1 MRPDAPGR
9 SDRALR
15 PYEWTM
21 NEGIRVEDTG
31 AIRRV
36 TFDRPAKKNAITLA
50 MYDVLA
56 KAFAE
61 AATRDATSVVV
72 LDAVGDAFTAGN
84 DIGDFMRASAGEG
97 RGDAGGGVKFL
108 QQIAV
113 FPKPVVAAV
122 NGLAIG
128 IGSTLLLHCDVV
140 IASSNATFQFPFT
153 KLAIVPEAGSSLL
166 LPLRVGLQRASE
178 WLLLGERFDAQTA
191 LSAGLINAVVAPA
204 ELASAAT
211 ARAEAFV
218 KLPLGA
224 VMETKRLIREPV
236 KAALADAM
244 SKELEAFGRRLVS
257 PEAAAAFQ
265 AFLTRK

>member
-1 MRPDAPGR
+1 M
-9 SDRALR
+9 
-15 PYEWTM
+15 T
-21 NEGIRVEDTG
+21 EGIRVEDTG
-31 AIRRV
+31 PIRRV
-36 TFDRPAKKNAITLA
+36 TFDRPAKKNAITLD

-61 AATRDATSVVV
+61 AATRDATSVVL

-84 DIGDFMRASAGEG
+84 DIGDFLRASAGQG
-97 RGDAGGGVKFL
+97 NRDAGGGVKFL

-128 IGSTLLLHCDVV
+128 IGSTLLLHCDLVV
-140 IASSNATFQFPFT
+140 ASTMASFQFPFT
-153 KLAIVPEAGSSLL
+153 RLAIVPEAGSSLL

-178 WLLLGERFDAQTA
+178 WLLLGERIDAQTA
-191 LSAGLINAVVAPA
+191 LAAGMINAVVAPA
-204 ELASAAT
+204 ELASAAQ
-211 ARAEAFV
+211 ARAESLTR
-218 KLPLGA
+218 LPIGSLI
-224 VMETKRLIREPV
+224 ETKRLMREPIR
-236 KAALADAM
+236 AALADVMA
-244 SKELEAFGRRLVS
+244 KELEAFGRRLVS